1 MKKYKFSYWISTGL
15 IFLFEGV
22 MPALTGQSEMAKDG
36 IRHLG
41 YPDYFGLALV
51 ISKVLASTL
60 LILPFVPPRIKE
72 WAYAGLSF
80 EFIFAMISLW
90 ATDGLSPMV
99 LFPMVVLG
107 VLMLSYFS
115 YRKIQN
121 KSWTV

>member
-1 MKKYKFSYWISTGL
+1 MKKYKIFYWISTGL
-15 IFLFEGV
+15 IFLLEGV

-51 ISKVLASTL
+51 ICKVLASTL

-90 ATDGLSPMV
+90 ATDGYRPMV
-99 LFPMVVLG
+99 LLPLVVLA
-107 VLMLSYFS
+107 VLMISYLS
-115 YRKIQN
+115 YRKMQN